1 MKSRR
6 FLILAAFILLCV
18 GAALM
23 LGVGRQIPP
32 AWQLRRYDLYAD
44 NMRRSGHHYE
54 TEVKDRDI
62 KARLASLLASAEPTG
77 EEHEPIEID
86 HDRLHDVFF
95 RLVGEKDEYAV
106 YLEGTQEKLDIYSAG
121 RYAPTICIEKKK
133 GSGGWTRMFEMT
145 AADYADLIDIMFVP
159 VFGGE

>member
-1 MKSRR
+1 MKRR
-6 FLILAAFILLCV
+6 RILAGALALLLCV
-18 GAALM
+18 GAVWLF
-23 LGVGRQIPP
+23 GVGRQIPP

-44 NMRRSGHHYE
+44 NMRRSSHHFE

-86 HDRLHDVFF
+86 HDRLHDMFF

-121 RYAPTICIEKKK
+121 RYSPTICIEKR
-133 GSGGWTRMFEMT
+133 GNGGWTRMFEMT

-159 VFGGE
+159 IFGGE

>member
-1 MKSRR
+1 
-6 FLILAAFILLCV
+6 
-18 GAALM
+18 
-23 LGVGRQIPP
+23 
-32 AWQLRRYDLYAD
+32 
-44 NMRRSGHHYE
+44 MRRSGHHYE

-86 HDRLHDVFF
+86 HDRLHDMFF